1 MNGEEGGET
10 ATMSATNGELHPPA
24 AEVSAPA
31 TPGKRKRISSP
42 DESVQDDAR
51 PSAPQKDSEPIEDTL
66 RYLVTILAKDDI
78 DLGLLKCSLTSA
90 SPTKPRSKRAKI
102 SGDRDETNSI
112 DSKATAG
119 LYKGIQDF
127 LDDVEKASSSLI
139 DRLPS
144 GESNTALVARIAA
157 FKRRMNTLLLQ
168 TSLLKKSVIKAEPS
182 DDSAT
187 PADGPALIKGE
198 REDKAVLTL
207 FGNPSNPKH
216 LFSSLQKPLKVSLF
230 SASGNER
237 SVDLNAHIRE
247 SALPNGIT
255 TTKVAPF
262 NVEAQPESNR
272 TLGDVFAPPPT
283 LPQLEAPRKTKSWP
297 RQSSSVWIDPFE
309 AITDMKTIPGGHN
322 NYGFASLPSG
332 HWLQYGGA
340 TSSPSYWSR
349 KQKQHSQNGVD
360 KDSTEKQG
368 ETPIP
373 PEDVSDLVQ
382 GAYSSFAPSFDS
394 SGAIVQSHS
403 KNLVWYAK
411 RGQRRFRTL
420 VALYNAAAEQSE
432 YPALEDDLDESS
444 LEDAVKAFEP
454 DSLPEE
460 KPKVEEETDSKE
472 LDDVLREVSELL
484 ETLNSYNQIRS
495 LDPSNA
501 TLPNPESKEAA
512 KDNASADVP
521 SSAEKEIYETLKASL
536 AAIVANLPP
545 YAVAKLNGEQLADL
559 NISQKVIIK
568 NPDYH
573 GTMEQDDY
581 TTQQMRLAA
590 AAAPAA
596 AGVNRTSTPHIA
608 PSSRS
613 GSFQGTPG
621 AVGAYNQRVY
631 PPNARV
637 PPPTAGYQPGQQYYA
652 GRQASTSTPYTPG
665 TPQAYAGARPP
676 VPATGRP
683 GYVAPY
689 SQPAATLQQFQ
700 RAGPN
705 GYGPYS
711 TPQGVSAAQGSPQA
725 YAARPGQPGAYNASF
740 GAARSASPQKPPG
753 YVTPQSRTPYVNA
766 ASSNPQQRYHA
777 QQQPP
782 HYGAYAPNQASPP
795 PAAAY
800 SNSATPA
807 NYSRSAA
814 EQAALMDRNK
824 AQIAANQQRQT
835 SGTPQPPVPQP
846 RPHSSQSNSQ
856 ERSVTPG
863 SRPNGTPTPAGTA
876 H

>member
-1 MNGEEGGET
+1 MNGDEGGET
-10 ATMSATNGELHPPA
+10 ATMPATNGELHPPA

-42 DESVQDDAR
+42 EESAQDDAA
-51 PSAPQKDSEPIEDTL
+51 SAVPQKDSEPIEDTL
-66 RYLVTILAKDDI
+66 RYLVTILAKDDV

-102 SGDRDETNSI
+102 TGDKDETNTI
-112 DSKATAG
+112 ESKATSG
-119 LYKGIQDF
+119 VYKGIQDF

-157 FKRRMNTLLLQ
+157 FKRRMNNLLFQ

-182 DDSAT
+182 DDAAT
-187 PADGPALIKGE
+187 PAESPAVIKGE
-198 REDKAVLTL
+198 REDKVALTL

-216 LFSSLQKPLKVSLF
+216 LFSSLQRPLKVSLS
-230 SASGNER
+230 SAPGKER
-237 SVDLNAHIRE
+237 YVDLNAHLRE

-262 NVEAQPESNR
+262 NIEAQPETSR
-272 TLGDVFAPPPT
+272 TFGEVFAPPST
-283 LPQLEAPRKTKSWP
+283 LPQLEAPRKTRSWP
-297 RQSSSVWIDPFE
+297 RQSSSMWIDPFE
-309 AITDMKTIPGGHN
+309 AITNIKTIPGGNN

-332 HWLQYGGA
+332 QWLQYGGA

-349 KQKQHSQNGVD
+349 KQKQHDQNGKD
-360 KDSTEKQG
+360 KDSTEKQ
-368 ETPIP
+368 EEIPIS
-373 PEDVSDLVQ
+373 PEDVSDLVH

-411 RGQRRFRTL
+411 RGARRFRTL
-420 VALYNAAAEQSE
+420 VALHNTAAEQE
-432 YPALEDDLDESS
+432 YPALEGGLDESS
-444 LEDAVKAFEP
+444 LEDAVRTFEP

-460 KPKVEEETDSKE
+460 KPKDEEGTESKE

-484 ETLNSYNQIRS
+484 QTLNSYNQIRS
-495 LDPSNA
+495 LDPSI
-501 TLPNPESKEAA
+501 TNPANSESKDPA
-512 KDNASADVP
+512 KDVASADVP
-521 SSAEKEIYETLKASL
+521 SSAEKEIYETLKSSL
-536 AAIVANLPP
+536 AAIVATLPP

-559 NISQKVIIK
+559 NITQKIVVK

-596 AGVNRTSTPHIA
+596 AGATRTSTHIA

-631 PPNARV
+631 PSNARV
-637 PPPTAGYQPGQQYYA
+637 PPPAAGYQAGQQYYA
-652 GRQASTSTPYTPG
+652 GRQASASSPYTPG
-665 TPQAYAGARPP
+665 TPQAYGGARPA
-676 VPATGRP
+676 VPPAGRP
-683 GYVAPY
+683 GFVPPY

-711 TPQGVSAAQGSPQA
+711 TAQGAPAAQGSPQA

-753 YVTPQSRTPYVNA
+753 YATPQSRIPYVNA
-766 ASSNPQQRYHA
+766 ASSNPQQRYHP

-782 HYGAYAPNQASPP
+782 HYGAYAPNQTSPP

-824 AQIAANQQRQT
+824 AQIAANQQRQN
-835 SGTPQPPVPQP
+835 SGTPQPPAPQH
-846 RPHSSQSNSQ
+846 RPQSSQSSSQ

-863 SRPNGTPTPAGTA
+863 SKPNGTPTPAGMSQ
-876 H
+876 

>member
-1 MNGEEGGET
+1 MNGDEGGET
-10 ATMSATNGELHPPA
+10 ATMPATNGELHPPA

-42 DESVQDDAR
+42 EESAQDDAR
-51 PSAPQKDSEPIEDTL
+51 SSTPQKDSEPIEDTL
-66 RYLVTILAKDDI
+66 RDDV

-102 SGDRDETNSI
+102 SGDKDETNTI
-112 DSKATAG
+112 DSKATSG
-119 LYKGIQDF
+119 LYKGIQEF

-182 DDSAT
+182 DDTAT
-187 PADGPALIKGE
+187 PTEGPASIKGE

-207 FGNPSNPKH
+207 FGNPSNPKN
-216 LFSSLQKPLKVSLF
+216 LFSSLQRPLKVPLS

-237 SVDLNAHIRE
+237 HVDLNAHLRE

-262 NVEAQPESNR
+262 NIEAQPETNR
-272 TLGDVFAPPPT
+272 TLGDVFAPPPN

-297 RQSSSVWIDPFE
+297 RQSSSMWIDPFE

-349 KQKQHSQNGVD
+349 KQKQHNQNGVD
-360 KDSTEKQG
+360 KDSTGRQE
-368 ETPIP
+368 EATIP
-373 PEDVSDLVQ
+373 PEDVTDLIY

-411 RGQRRFRTL
+411 KGQRRFRTL
-420 VALYNAAAEQSE
+420 VALHNAAAQQSE

-444 LEDAVKAFEP
+444 LEDAVKTFEP

-460 KPKVEEETDSKE
+460 TPKSEEEIDSKE

-501 TLPNPESKEAA
+501 TLPDPESKEST
-512 KDNASADVP
+512 KDNASANTP

-559 NISQKVIIK
+559 NISQKIAIK

-581 TTQQMRLAA
+581 TTQKMRLAA
-590 AAAPAA
+590 AVPAN
-596 AGVNRTSTPHIA
+596 AGASRTSTPHIA

-637 PPPTAGYQPGQQYYA
+637 PPPAAGYQAGQQYYA

-676 VPATGRP
+676 VPAAGRT
-683 GYVAPY
+683 GYVPPY

-705 GYGPYS
+705 GYTPYS
-711 TPQGVSAAQGSPQA
+711 TPQGAPVAQGSPQA
-725 YAARPGQPGAYNASF
+725 YAARPGQPGPYNAPF
-740 GAARSASPQKPPG
+740 GAGRSASPQKPPG
-753 YVTPQSRTPYVNA
+753 YATPQSRTPYVNA

-795 PAAAY
+795 PATAY

-824 AQIAANQQRQT
+824 AQLAANQQRQT
-835 SGTPQPPVPQP
+835 SGTPQPPVSQP
-846 RPHSSQSNSQ
+846 RPQSSQSGSL

-863 SRPNGTPTPAGTA
+863 SKPNGTPTPAGTTQ
-876 H
+876 